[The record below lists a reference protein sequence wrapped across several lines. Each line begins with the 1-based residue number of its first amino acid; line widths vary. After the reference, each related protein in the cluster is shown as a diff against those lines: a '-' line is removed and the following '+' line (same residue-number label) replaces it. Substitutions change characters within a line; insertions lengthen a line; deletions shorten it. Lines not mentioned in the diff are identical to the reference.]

1 MHASGL
7 NEKEMALLLIL
18 EQAKKLPPREGAR
31 QHAQEGKSW
40 SEIAHQLGLEPAE
53 AEKLIIEIT
62 RETSRVN
69 NRRGFSVYFDEVVLL
84 RCFCWL
90 EEVSHKKKALGS
102 C

>member
-40 SEIAHQLGLEPAE
+40 SEIAHQLGLEPADCGGGE
-53 AEKLIIEIT
+53 ADYRLPGKQA
-62 RETSRVN
+62 
-69 NRRGFSVYFDEVVLL
+69 G
-84 RCFCWL
+84 
-90 EEVSHKKKALGS
+90 
-102 C
+102 